1 MTEEKCI
8 LQEDNML
15 RGACPPDRVFD
26 EEKDVTEVSIAPDG
40 RIFVFGISRQM
51 LEICEKLNFNSPDLK
66 KRLIGLHEKNES
78 QV

>member
-1 MTEEKCI
+1 MTEEKCV
-8 LQEDNML
+8 LQEDDMP
-15 RGACPPDRVFD
+15 RGACPSEKIFD

-51 LEICEKLNFNSPDLK
+51 LEICEKLNFNSPDLE
-66 KRLIGLHEKNES
+66 KRLIGLREKDES